1 MRDRSEA
8 RQDSVEIQPNQI
20 DILNNE
26 MLDGS

>member
-1 MRDRSEA
+1 MRDRREA